1 MINGYGINGHINYFP
16 TSKFFSNQSPSRQE
30 IFSGWWEAP
39 KPRWCPQRSWRSPWP
54 SGRSSCAS
62 SAEIPRRW
70 PWRFPRP
77 VTWWNWKFC
86 WFVCWFLC
94 VVLGW
99 VRWFMF
105 LLFNL
110 EIVDLNYNDMWY
122 VCFINFRVVFFP
134 HGSQVIYWHPHRVR
148 NQKVGWKI
156 TAGCW
161 FRIVKQWHGI
171 CHHMGKLSYYI
182 LISGL
187 NIGYNIITTS

>member
-1 MINGYGINGHINYFP
+1 MLNAGNFREWSQSSLVIIIPFPLSHPFPTFSTSTFLLGYVWYVMINGYGINGHINYFP
-16 TSKFFSNQSPSRQE
+16 TSKLFSNQSPSRQE

-39 KPRWCPQRSWRSPWP
+39 KPRSCPQRSWRSPWP

-110 EIVDLNYNDMWY
+110 ENCRFEL
-122 VCFINFRVVFFP
+122 
-134 HGSQVIYWHPHRVR
+134 
-148 NQKVGWKI
+148 
-156 TAGCW
+156 
-161 FRIVKQWHGI
+161 
-171 CHHMGKLSYYI
+171 
-182 LISGL
+182 
-187 NIGYNIITTS
+187 